1 LLDTNL
7 TDQSI
12 LCKYFNNIFV
22 FLSDFNYSCIKIK
35 FFEFMSHRKAQNLE
49 IDNLDIQILSIL
61 MKNATTPYTE
71 IAKELIVSGGTIHV
85 RMKKLEEMGVIK
97 GASLEVDPQKLGY
110 DITAFLGIFLEK
122 GSQYNDAVKQL
133 KTVKEIV
140 ELHYTTGSYSIFAKI
155 VCHDTT
161 HLREVLN
168 EQIQGVKGIQRT
180 ETFISLEE
188 SIRRQITLE

>member
-1 LLDTNL
+1 
-7 TDQSI
+7 
-12 LCKYFNNIFV
+12 
-22 FLSDFNYSCIKIK
+22 
-35 FFEFMSHRKAQNLE
+35 MSHRKAQNLE

-133 KTVKEIV
+133 RTVKEIV

-168 EQIQGVKGIQRT
+168 EQIQSVKGIQRT

-188 SIRRQITLE
+188 TIRRQITLE

>member
-1 LLDTNL
+1 M
-7 TDQSI
+7 I
-12 LCKYFNNIFV
+12 FNAFGENF
-22 FLSDFNYSCIKIK
+22 SQYKSSK
-35 FFEFMSHRKAQNLE
+35 
-49 IDNLDIQILSIL
+49 
-61 MKNATTPYTE
+61 MKKKPPIHAG
-71 IAKELIVSGGTIHV
+71 IALFYNPRVKL
-85 RMKKLEEMGVIK
+85 RKKLEEMGVIK

-122 GSQYNDAVKQL
+122 GSQYNEAVKQL

-140 ELHYTTGSYSIFAKI
+140 ELHYTTGAWSIFAKI

-168 EQIQGVKGIQRT
+168 EQIQSVKGIQRT

-188 SIRRQITLE
+188 TIRRQITLE

>member
-1 LLDTNL
+1 
-7 TDQSI
+7 
-12 LCKYFNNIFV
+12 
-22 FLSDFNYSCIKIK
+22 
-35 FFEFMSHRKAQNLE
+35 MPHRKPQNLE

-97 GASLEVDPQKLGY
+97 GASLEVNPQKLGY
-110 DITAFLGIFLEK
+110 DVTAFLGIFLEK
-122 GSQYNDAVKQL
+122 GSQYNDAVVQL
-133 KTVKEIV
+133 KKVPEIV
-140 ELHYTTGSYSIFAKI
+140 ELHYTTGSWSIFAKI
-155 VCHDTT
+155 VCHDTN

-168 EQIQGVKGIQRT
+168 EQIQSVSGIQRT

-188 SIRRQITLE
+188 SIKRQISLD